1 VSVAWLILAMGAGV
15 YALRLAGLMLPD
27 GAVRAA
33 WDRALGFV
41 PIALLTAL
49 VVASLGSGGDGS
61 GVRLVAAAGGALV
74 AYRTGQMWAC
84 IVAGMLLYGVLAL
97 SLR

>member
-1 VSVAWLILAMGAGV
+1 VNVGWLILAMGAGV
-15 YALRLAGLMLPD
+15 YSLRLAGLVLPD
-27 GAVRAA
+27 GAVRAVG
-33 WDRALGFV
+33 DRALGLV

-49 VVASLGSGGDGS
+49 VVASLGVGAEGV

-84 IVAGMLLYGVLAL
+84 IVAGMLLYGLLAL
-97 SLR
+97 GQ